1 MEIVLP
7 SHWHFTQAWAG
18 GRAGAGPGN
27 RYRTAPRHVPPSSRY
42 WVYQSVPSRS
52 VLSSHPRVSH
62 RPPQSVPSHPRV
74 SLSHLFWSQDRPI
87 VPPNFLHPI
96 VPSSHLYLT
105 IVPFLKTDRPIVPSP
120 KTRSSYRPIY
130 ELHSF
135 CNSVVFQKIS
145 R

>member
-7 SHWHFTQAWAG
+7 SHRHFTEAWAG
-18 GRAGAGPGN
+18 GCVGAGPGN

-42 WVYQSVPSRS
+42 GFIKVSRRPIPKCPIVPPQSVP
-52 VLSSHPRVSH
+52 SSHPRVSH

-96 VPSSHLYLT
+96 VPSIFNNRPISENRSSHRPISENT
-105 IVPFLKTDRPIVPSP
+105 IVP
-120 KTRSSYRPIY
+120 SSHLRAT
-130 ELHSF
+130 
-135 CNSVVFQKIS
+135 
-145 R
+145 